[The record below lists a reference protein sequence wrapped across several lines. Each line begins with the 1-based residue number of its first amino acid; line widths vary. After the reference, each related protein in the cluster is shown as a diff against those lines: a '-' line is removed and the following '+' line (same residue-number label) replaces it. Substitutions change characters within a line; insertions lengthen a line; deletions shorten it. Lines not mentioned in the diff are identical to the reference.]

1 MALEF
6 YPGGECQSPV
16 TPAVVPDC
24 CPLARRLSNAS
35 VDTIYSRPVSLGNQ
49 SVEQA
54 AAAAVG
60 DTAVWP
66 AGHLVT
72 ADTVIKFAVVTL
84 EKQSS

>member
-1 MALEF
+1 M
-6 YPGGECQSPV
+6 
-16 TPAVVPDC
+16 VPDR

-35 VDTIYSRPVSLGNQ
+35 VDAIYSRPVSLGNE